1 MTKKMLSACALM
13 LVVLALPVLAA
24 ADAEKGSWTGWITD
38 SHCGEKGANAK
49 HTKACVEKCAKD
61 GKVVFFNSSD
71 KKLYNLDEAGAKLA
85 LEHVG
90 HEVTVTG
97 ALAADTITVEKIEMA
112 KM

>member
-1 MTKKMLSACALM
+1 MTKRAFFVVALM
-13 LVVLALPVLAA
+13 LTLLALPALAA
-24 ADAEKGSWTGWITD
+24 SESWTGWITD

-49 HTKACVEKCAKD
+49 HTKACAEKCAKD
-61 GKVVFFNSSD
+61 GKIVFFNNGD
-71 KKLYNLDEAGAKLA
+71 KKIYQLDAAGAKLA

-97 ALAADTITVEKIEMA
+97 AVADGTITVEKIEMA